1 MRIEELKERK
11 RALGYTAKQ
20 VAELSGVPL
29 GTVQKIFS
37 GHTKAPRY
45 ETLRALEK
53 VLGPNMNVKQGEGSL
68 VREEAFA
75 YAAEDHSAP
84 EHEVVKKQGEYTL
97 EDYFAIPDE
106 RRVELIDGVI
116 YDMTAPTSLHQVITQ
131 FLFAE
136 IWNFVRSN
144 KGNCLVN
151 IAPTDV
157 HLDVNDNKTMV
168 QPDVLVTCDRSKVT
182 IPRIEGA
189 PDLVIEVLSPSTR
202 RKDIS
207 VKVNK
212 YAETGVREL
221 WLVDPRDRR
230 VIVYDFENED
240 IINIYTFRDKVPVL
254 IFGGELTIDLAQLSD
269 YLDDLYGDTWWER

>member
-1 MRIEELKERK
+1 MKIEELKERK

-53 VLGPNMNVKQGEGSL
+53 VLG
-68 VREEAFA
+68 

-254 IFGGELTIDLAQLSD
+254 IFGGEMTIDLAQLSD
-269 YLDDLYGDTWWER
+269 YLDDLYEDTWWER